1 MARRQRE
8 RSRLYTKRP
17 SSDHS
22 LQSTSDNTI
31 SRLFG
36 AESSSNCH
44 RFHFDFGNS
53 GSKESINTRGSF
65 WAFSR
70 SNFSS
75 PARGFGASGDVYSQR
90 YNFGHA
96 TNKKVVMPISNLRL
110 KDKFELGNDIID
122 ESASNE
128 PLKRNDVPF
137 IDFLGVGVEN

>member
-8 RSRLYTKRP
+8 RSSFYTKRP
-17 SSDHS
+17 SSDHI
-22 LQSTSDNTI
+22 LQSMSDNTI

-36 AESSSNCH
+36 AESSSNSH

-53 GSKESINTRGSF
+53 GSRESINTRGSF
-65 WAFSR
+65 WAFSK

-75 PARGFGASGDVYSQR
+75 PALGFGASGDVYSQI
-90 YNFGHA
+90 YNFGRA
-96 TNKKVVMPISNLRL
+96 TNKQAVMPISNLRL

-122 ESASNE
+122 ESDNND

-137 IDFLGVGVEN
+137 IDFLGVGVKN

>member
-17 SSDHS
+17 SSDHI

-36 AESSSNCH
+36 AESSSNSH
-44 RFHFDFGNS
+44 RFHFNFGNS
-53 GSKESINTRGSF
+53 GSNESNNTRGSF

-75 PARGFGASGDVYSQR
+75 PAIGFGASGDVYSQR
-90 YNFGHA
+90 YNSGHA
-96 TNKKVVMPISNLRL
+96 TNKQVVMPISNVRL
-110 KDKFELGNDIID
+110 KENFEHGNDIIN